1 MGLFLGE
8 GASFVGITEH
18 GCLTLSQMR
27 PLIFLFLARNIFAQ
41 ELLSLDEAVS
51 LAVSKYPSIQVST
64 EQISAA
70 SASVALARTAF
81 LPRADLLLQANRATH
96 NNVFG
101 MLMPNAVIPPISGP
115 VIDAS
120 KFRNVFGTAAGVLVS
135 WEPYDFGLRQS
146 GVDAATASKRRAS
159 LSLERTKFEVAAA
172 TADAYLTILAARK
185 NIDSANAAI
194 ERTKQLGTIVGALT
208 KAELRPGADL
218 SRVTAEQTVAEV
230 FLFQARQSE
239 QVARA
244 VLTQMTGRSMAQVDL
259 VAAKFDQLPPDQT
272 APPVTAN
279 HPALVEQEAA
289 IEEVKAR
296 QFVLDRS
303 LYPKFN
309 AQAALYGRG
318 TGASVVGPDQGWAS
332 GLGPNTGNWAMGFSM
347 TWAALEFKTQR
358 VKKEIEAAN
367 ERKEIAR
374 RSLMAVEVNG
384 AMEKAQAMITGSRQ
398 IAAITPQQVAA
409 VKVTL
414 EQVTARYRAGLG
426 TLLEVAD
433 AQRMLA
439 QAEVDDAMARLNVWR
454 AQLSLAIAAG
464 DLQPFLSLVK

>member
-1 MGLFLGE
+1 M
-8 GASFVGITEH
+8 
-18 GCLTLSQMR
+18 
-27 PLIFLFLARNIFAQ
+27 
-41 ELLSLDEAVS
+41 
-51 LAVSKYPSIQVST
+51 
-64 EQISAA
+64 
-70 SASVALARTAF
+70 
-81 LPRADLLLQANRATH
+81 
-96 NNVFG
+96 
-101 MLMPNAVIPPISGP
+101 
-115 VIDAS
+115 
-120 KFRNVFGTAAGVLVS
+120 
-135 WEPYDFGLRQS
+135 
-146 GVDAATASKRRAS
+146 DAATASKRRAG
-159 LSLERTKFEVAAA
+159 LGLERTKFEVAAA

-230 FLFQARQSE
+230 FQYQARQSE

-244 VLTQMTGRSMAQVDL
+244 TLTQMTGRSMAQVEL
-259 VAAKFDQLPPDQT
+259 VASKFDQLPPDQA
-272 APPVTAN
+272 APPATAN

-296 QFVLDRS
+296 QFMLDRS
-303 LYPKFN
+303 LFPKFN

-332 GLGPNTGNWAMGFSM
+332 GLGPNTGNWVMGFSM
-347 TWAALEFKTQR
+347 TWAALEFKAQR
-358 VKKEIEAAN
+358 VKKEMEAAS

-374 RSLMAVEVNG
+374 RSLLAVEVNG
-384 AMEKAQAMITGSRQ
+384 AVDKAQAMITGARQ
-398 IAAITPQQVAA
+398 IAAITPQHVAA